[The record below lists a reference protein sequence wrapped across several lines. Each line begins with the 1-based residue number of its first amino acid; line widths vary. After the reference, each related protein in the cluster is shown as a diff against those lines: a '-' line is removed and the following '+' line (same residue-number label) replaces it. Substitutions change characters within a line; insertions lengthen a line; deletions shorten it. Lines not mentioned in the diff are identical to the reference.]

1 MDWWATTLPIARTG
15 RSVLGTNLVQGM
27 LFPSPYT
34 SSYILFCRF
43 SSDTEHLGLH
53 DVPRLAYGWQLRGLA
68 NVRMDHIFRKHLNSI
83 FKEEK
88 GARRKAHQVARIK
101 DHQAFQGTDSLT
113 ACSQR
118 LPQTPLEEAESSSPQ
133 RRRAGSSPLLKL

>member
-1 MDWWATTLPIARTG
+1 MVFFCVCVDWWATTRPIARIG

-27 LFPSPYT
+27 LLPSPYT

-43 SSDTEHLGLH
+43 SSDTEHLSLN

-118 LPQTPLEEAESSSPQ
+118 LPQTP
-133 RRRAGSSPLLKL
+133 RRGRELLSTKEKSRK